1 MLGLASSTS
10 IYLCRDSADMRKNI
24 DGLSSL
30 VMSHLK
36 VDVKTPGLF
45 VFFNK
50 RRDKVKILYWD
61 RSGFAVWYKRLAQVA

>member
-36 VDVKTPGLF
+36 AGVKTTGLF
-45 VFFNK
+45 MFFNK
-50 RRDKVKILYWD
+50 RQNKVKI
-61 RSGFAVWYKRLAQVA
+61 F